1 MHVGKYRG
9 VLDQKSAS
17 LSNDDGDANENGRK
31 AVRINWQ
38 NNVHHAIL
46 VNGQDT
52 RVILLTRE
60 TDTYN

>member
-31 AVRINWQ
+31 AVGLNWQ
-38 NNVHHAIL
+38 DNNFARASRYF
-46 VNGQDT
+46 GQWS
-52 RVILLTRE
+52 RH
-60 TDTYN
+60 